1 MDTPGGIRYTADHEW
16 VRIEGARARVG
27 ITEFA
32 QEALGDV
39 VYVSLPE
46 VGTEVGTGDV
56 LGEVESTKAV
66 SELYAPVAGRVV
78 ERNEALVDAPG
89 RLNEDPY
96 GSGWV
101 CVLELAAAGAPAE
114 GLLDADEYQALT
126 AS

>member
-1 MDTPGGIRYTADHEW
+1 MEDG
-16 VRIEGARARVG
+16 RAWVG
-27 ITEFA
+27 ITDFA

-46 VGTEVGTGDV
+46 LGAELAQGDV

-66 SELYAPVAGRVV
+66 SELYAPVSGRVV
-78 ERNEALVDAPG
+78 ERNESLVDTPG
-89 RLNEDPY
+89 TLNEDPY

-101 CVLELAAAGAPAE
+101 CVLQVETDAPVE
-114 GLLDADEYQALT
+114 GLLSAEEYRALT